1 MKMSASRFPAEAE
14 RAASAVAPLSKAVR
28 QIAIFAVLPATSG
41 TAARIAAGRTGLETC
56 ATPPLRPR
64 SCKSAMRLM
73 DITDDE
79 AASLI
84 RPVICH
90 PHPPII
96 PRLTKH

>member
-1 MKMSASRFPAEAE
+1 
-14 RAASAVAPLSKAVR
+14 VAHLSKAVR
-28 QIAIFAVLPATSG
+28 QMAILAVLPATSD

-56 ATPPLRPR
+56 ATPPPRPPPVQV
-64 SCKSAMRLM
+64 SAMRLM

-90 PHPPII
+90 PHQ
-96 PRLTKH
+96 KVGADAKY